1 MRPTATTVPTAV
13 CAIAPNSSEAAT
25 VVTASEPRTP
35 PISDI
40 THTTT
45 RRAMPPCAMISPAST
60 KNGTASSGKL
70 SRPLNRKV
78 WTASV
83 GTSATNSTTHEAGH
97 QQHEKDRQAE
107 NQQDRGQDEIGEDC

>member
-13 CAIAPNSSEAAT
+13 CAIAPNTSEAAT

-35 PISDI
+35 PTSDI
-40 THTTT
+40 TQTTT

-83 GTSATNSTTHEAGH
+83 GTSATNSTTTRHVTSSTRKIGSPSTSRTAGRT
-97 QQHEKDRQAE
+97 K
-107 NQQDRGQDEIGEDC
+107 

>member
-1 MRPTATTVPTAV
+1 MRPIATTVPTAV
-13 CAIAPNSSEAAT
+13 CAIAPNTSEAAT

-35 PISDI
+35 PTSEI

-70 SRPLNRKV
+70 SSPLNRKV
-78 WTASV
+78 CTVSV
-83 GTSATNSTTHEAGH
+83 GTSATNRMTTRQVTSSTRKIGTPRTSSTAGRT
-97 QQHEKDRQAE
+97 K
-107 NQQDRGQDEIGEDC
+107 